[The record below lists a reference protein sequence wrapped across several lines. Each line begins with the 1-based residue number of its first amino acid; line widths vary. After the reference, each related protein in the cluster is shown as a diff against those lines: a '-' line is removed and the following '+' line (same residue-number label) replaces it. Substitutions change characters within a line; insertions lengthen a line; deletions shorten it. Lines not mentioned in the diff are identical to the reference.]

1 MDNLKT
7 GLLIREL
14 RKQKGMTQKALA
26 ELLHITDRA
35 VSKWERGLCAPDLS
49 TLEPLAKALD
59 ISVNELIAGERMTV
73 QTPVDGLERA
83 VKEVIA
89 YSENEIGKKT
99 RAVKIKLAI
108 GCAATCATLLAF
120 LIFIYS
126 PVIFQRGNPIPYLA
140 AAMQINEDRP
150 YVQVAVNDNAGIY
163 ISHRGECPALFNY
176 IEDTWNATFREQM
189 GGTYFFVTDADT
201 LMVSAEVY
209 WAKFTVW
216 TIPNVTLVGG

>member
-1 MDNLKT
+1 MNVTSFANLF
-7 GLLIREL
+7 
-14 RKQKGMTQKALA
+14 Q
-26 ELLHITDRA
+26 
-35 VSKWERGLCAPDLS
+35 
-49 TLEPLAKALD
+49 
-59 ISVNELIAGERMTV
+59 
-73 QTPVDGLERA
+73 
-83 VKEVIA
+83 
-89 YSENEIGKKT
+89 KT

-108 GCAATCATLLAF
+108 GCAAACAALLAS
-120 LIFIYS
+120 LILIYS

-150 YVQVAVNDNAGIY
+150 YVQVAVNDNADIY

-176 IEDTWNATFREQM
+176 VEDTWNATFREQM